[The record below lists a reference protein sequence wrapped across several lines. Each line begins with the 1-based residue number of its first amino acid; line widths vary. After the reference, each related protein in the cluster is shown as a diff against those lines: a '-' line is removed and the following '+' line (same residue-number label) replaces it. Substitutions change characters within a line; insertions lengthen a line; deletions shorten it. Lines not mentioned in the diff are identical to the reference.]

1 MQTFSQ
7 SKIHLI
13 KAMLW
18 LSCITLLLTIQA
30 QAQSNGNKFD
40 DVVKEVEQLKK
51 TDLVGS
57 LEKLTVFDEQL
68 SSLSVEQNLIY
79 YKLVAE
85 IYIEKNQYTIAKQ
98 YSNLGLKITKK
109 LASPTILIS
118 ELLYLKGFA
127 LENLGDI
134 SQASQLYKQGLEVA
148 ESLHNRVKIAEGLIN
163 LGAIAYLTDDYERS
177 LVILNDAYNIA
188 SQTNDEE
195 LKGAVN
201 SELGIIYSYLL
212 EDTQS
217 MAYYQQSYQHFK
229 KAGML
234 ITAHNSLIN
243 IAINH
248 MYNENFHQAIE
259 VFQTIINES
268 NEKTPSD
275 IMYNVYSGMAWAYL
289 EKKDSNVEAA
299 HQYLLMAKKY
309 LQSTDKYDVKLKFFI
324 DEAHILFQLE
334 RYEAALISIAQAE
347 NILSTYQDS
356 SLLQKQIYISII
368 NLRANVFYK
377 QEKYQ
382 QAYKIKSEVVTK
394 ISTIYDK
401 TESRSMT
408 ELRLKLESE
417 QADKQ
422 NKLLNNEKSLHE
434 ASLLKAQRANEEQ
447 QLYVIISS
455 LIALTFAWLLIKLLQ
470 SQHKLKIASSIDAL
484 TGIDNRHSLIKKAQA
499 LIKQAKIKQK
509 DFSVLMIDVDN
520 FKDINDKLGH
530 SVGDKVLKKVAILGT
545 STLRKS
551 DVFGRF
557 GGEEFLVF
565 LPNTRFEA
573 AMDIAERFRRCIEQ
587 YAWQLDK
594 IENIYVSVGVAS
606 LANDAD
612 LISLISRADEQL
624 YHAKASGRN
633 KVCG

>member
-85 IYIEKNQYTIAKQ
+85 IYIEKNQYAIAKQ

-109 LASPTILIS
+109 LASPSILIS

-275 IMYNVYSGMAWAYL
+275 IMYNVYSGMTWAYL

-309 LQSTDKYDVKLKFFI
+309 LQSTDKYDIKLKFFI

-356 SLLQKQIYISII
+356 SLLQKQIYIRII
-368 NLRANVFYK
+368 NLRANVF
-377 QEKYQ
+377 
-382 QAYKIKSEVVTK
+382 
-394 ISTIYDK
+394 
-401 TESRSMT
+401 
-408 ELRLKLESE
+408 
-417 QADKQ
+417 
-422 NKLLNNEKSLHE
+422 
-434 ASLLKAQRANEEQ
+434 
-447 QLYVIISS
+447 
-455 LIALTFAWLLIKLLQ
+455 
-470 SQHKLKIASSIDAL
+470 
-484 TGIDNRHSLIKKAQA
+484 
-499 LIKQAKIKQK
+499 
-509 DFSVLMIDVDN
+509 
-520 FKDINDKLGH
+520 
-530 SVGDKVLKKVAILGT
+530 
-545 STLRKS
+545 
-551 DVFGRF
+551 
-557 GGEEFLVF
+557 
-565 LPNTRFEA
+565 
-573 AMDIAERFRRCIEQ
+573 
-587 YAWQLDK
+587 
-594 IENIYVSVGVAS
+594 
-606 LANDAD
+606 
-612 LISLISRADEQL
+612 
-624 YHAKASGRN
+624 
-633 KVCG
+633 